1 MTFVPGVFC
10 EKKEERGYWFL
21 FKKDNVLYFG
31 KDDDIRFPELLSP
44 SELGLKTTEPQ
55 FIGTID
61 GKNAFAAQVFEGEE
75 ICYNCCGVAQYT
87 YASLR
92 DLYTKI
98 GRDMFTVAG
107 RALHICRWH
116 ESWKFCPSCGAPM
129 EDSRTE
135 RAKVCTRCGRIDY
148 PVLSPAVITA
158 VSKGDKLLL
167 AHNVR
172 FADGRYSIIAGFV
185 ESGESAEDAIRREIM
200 EEVGIKVK
208 NIRYFGSQCW
218 PFPNSF
224 MLGFTAEYESGE
236 IRPDGVEID
245 KADWFSEDQF
255 PNLPSF
261 ASISRALIEDFK
273 KKHPAK

>member
-1 MTFVPGVFC
+1 MTFIPGVFC
-10 EKKEERGYWFL
+10 EKKEERSYWFL
-21 FKKDNVLYFG
+21 FKKDKVLYFG
-31 KDDDIRFPELLSP
+31 QDNDIRFPELISP

-75 ICYNCCGVAQYT
+75 ICYNCCGVAQYN
-87 YASLR
+87 YSGLR
-92 DLYTKI
+92 ELYTAV
-98 GRDMFTVAG
+98 GREMFTIVG

-129 EDSRTE
+129 EDSKTE

-158 VSKGDKLLL
+158 VTKGDKLLL

-172 FADGRYSIIAGFV
+172 FTDGRYSIIAGFV

-200 EEVGIKVK
+200 EEVKIKVK
-208 NIRYFGSQCW
+208 DIRYFGSQCW

-224 MLGFTAEYESGE
+224 MLGFTAEYDSGE
-236 IRPDGVEID
+236 VTPDGAKD
-245 KADWFSEDQF
+245 TGPFS
-255 PNLPSF
+255 SF
-261 ASISRALIEDFK
+261 WHTISMSS
-273 KKHPAK
+273 

>member
-1 MTFVPGVFC
+1 MTFEPGVFC
-10 EKKEERGYWFL
+10 DKKDERGYWFL
-21 FKKDNVLYFG
+21 FKKDKVLYFG
-31 KDDDIRFPELLSP
+31 KDNDIRFPELLSP
-44 SELGLKTTEPQ
+44 SELGLKTSEPQ

-116 ESWKFCPSCGAPM
+116 ESWKFGPSGGAPM
-129 EDSRTE
+129 EDSKTE
-135 RAKVCTRCGRIDY
+135 RAKVCTKCGHIDY

>member
-10 EKKEERGYWFL
+10 EKKEERSYWFL
-21 FKKDNVLYFG
+21 FKKDKVLYFG
-31 KDDDIRFPELLSP
+31 QENDIRFPELISP

-75 ICYNCCGVAQYT
+75 ICYNCCGVAQYN
-87 YASLR
+87 YSGLR
-92 DLYTKI
+92 ELYTAV
-98 GRDMFTVAG
+98 GREMFTIVG

-116 ESWKFCPSCGAPM
+116 ESWKFCPSCGASM
-129 EDSRTE
+129 EDSKTE
-135 RAKVCTRCGRIDY
+135 RAKVCTKCGRIDY

-158 VSKGDKLLL
+158 VTKGDKLLL

-172 FADGRYSIIAGFV
+172 FTDGRYSIIAGFV

-200 EEVGIKVK
+200 EEVKIKVK

-236 IRPDGVEID
+236 VTPDGVEID
-245 KADWFSEDQF
+245 KAGWFSADEL
-255 PNLPSF
+255 PKLPSF

-273 KKHPAK
+273 KNHPVK